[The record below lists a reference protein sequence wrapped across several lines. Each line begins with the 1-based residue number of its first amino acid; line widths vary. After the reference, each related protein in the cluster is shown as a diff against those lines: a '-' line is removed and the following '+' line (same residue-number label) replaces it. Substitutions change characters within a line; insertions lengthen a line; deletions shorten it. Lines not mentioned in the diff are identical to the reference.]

1 MKVRK
6 RNRPKLRIK
15 LGEGIRGYYHLMSR
29 TVNGEKWFGLREKE
43 YLRKLIWQVAEFSG
57 VRVITYAVMD
67 NHFHVL
73 AEVPPE
79 REVSDEEI
87 VRRFAVLYPEPTPWQ
102 PLTAEAL
109 AELLA
114 ENGVRGQELREE
126 LTARMHD
133 VSWLMKTIKQRFA
146 IWFNKPRE
154 RFGPVWA
161 ERFKSVL
168 VEGDVKAL
176 RTVAAYIDL
185 NGVRAGLADDPKDY
199 RFCGYA
205 EAVVGHTEAREGLSV
220 LACGGLAGYRQ
231 SLFGIGAAPKE
242 GKAGIDPAS
251 AARVIDGE
259 GGELSLP
266 EALGSRCRYLT
277 GSLVIGSRSFISE
290 VLQPQQSRRKRPI
303 RPHPMEGGDWEGL
316 NVFPKMRP

>member
-1 MKVRK
+1 
-6 RNRPKLRIK
+6 
-15 LGEGIRGYYHLMSR
+15 MSR

-87 VRRFAVLYPEPTPWQ
+87 VQRFAVLYPETTPWQ

-114 ENGVRGQELREE
+114 ANEVRGQELREE
-126 LTARMHD
+126 LLARMHD

-161 ERFKSVL
+161 ERFKSVWW
-168 VEGDVKAL
+168 
-176 RTVAAYIDL
+176 
-185 NGVRAGLADDPKDY
+185 RA
-199 RFCGYA
+199 
-205 EAVVGHTEAREGLSV
+205 
-220 LACGGLAGYRQ
+220 
-231 SLFGIGAAPKE
+231 
-242 GKAGIDPAS
+242 
-251 AARVIDGE
+251 
-259 GGELSLP
+259 
-266 EALGSRCRYLT
+266 
-277 GSLVIGSRSFISE
+277 
-290 VLQPQQSRRKRPI
+290 
-303 RPHPMEGGDWEGL
+303 M
-316 NVFPKMRP
+316 